1 MAEYNILYVDDE
13 EANLTSLKSL
23 FRRKFNIVTA
33 NSGQQGLEILAAQPI
48 HLIIADQRMPAMTGI
63 EFLKKVKQKWP
74 EIKYILL
81 TGFYDNEVLK
91 EAVNDVGIFWYMNK
105 PFNNDKLEHIIYKA
119 LESFNTTRLLK
130 ESEEKF
136 RGVFNSMA
144 DVFVRRELTGKV
156 VMVSPSI
163 YDVVGYTPD
172 EILNN
177 QVKNYFVDPQ
187 MPERIMKKLLA
198 EGGTH
203 FVEPEVFKKDGS
215 IIVLA
220 SSAKLYFDDAGNP
233 LGIES
238 VFRDVTESKRAE
250 TALKESEEK
259 FKSLFNSIIDV
270 FVRRN
275 LAHKVVLISPSI
287 VEVTGYSVGEITG
300 ADLSNYFVDP
310 QEPERIKQK
319 LLNEGGPQT
328 FEFDLYK
335 KDGNVISI
343 SSNAKLYYD
352 NAGKPIGIESVFRD
366 VSDQKKA
373 AEALKETKER
383 YQSLSDA
390 SFEAIFIS
398 EKGVCLEQNAL
409 AEKMFGYTL
418 GEAVGKMGTDWII
431 PEDREKVMNNMLSGY
446 EKAYEIT
453 AMRKDGSTFP
463 AEIQGRMMHF
473 QGKDVRV
480 TALNDISRRKQAEE
494 ALIES
499 EEKFRNLI
507 TNTEEIIYIIA
518 KDGTFI
524 LSEGKGLSE
533 LGLKPGEVVGESV
546 FELYKESPDILAQMR
561 EAFKGKT
568 VNEEAK
574 VGDFYFKN
582 WYTPQTNLQGEII
595 GLLGLSINIT
605 EQKQAEVKIL
615 EYQNRLKEVSM
626 ELILSE
632 EKQRKQ
638 IAVDLHDHVGQLLA
652 ASRMQLMGLMHE
664 SENVV
669 INKKI
674 KDISQGLLQAVRAT
688 REAIFNLS
696 PPQLNE
702 IGLFAAVH
710 DWLEQEVKMKYPVKA
725 RLIGENQK
733 YNLSENIR
741 FLIFR
746 SIREL
751 IMNTV
756 KHARAKH
763 LNVKIGGA
771 RDFLEITIQDDG
783 IGFAEDPESM
793 YLKSTGYGLFSTR
806 ERVIDIGGSMTIDSK
821 PGQGATIKIVVPL
834 IKKQDEKQGINR

>member
-215 IIVLA
+215 IIFLA

-431 PEDREKVMNNMLSGY
+431 PEDREKVMNNMFSGY

-821 PGQGATIKIVVPL
+821 PGQGVTIKIVVPL